1 MGVHLE
7 NSNREIQQNLI
18 TEAFYIVTVFL
29 TVLINVNSMPQVP
42 ARNNICSSAV
52 CEDNTVA
59 DFVSMT
65 PELSSLFAAVKAA
78 ELVETLSGEG
88 SFTVFAPVDKAF
100 EAVPDLEAVLEDT
113 EALSAILLRH
123 VVPEEIQS
131 GQIPE
136 GETVVATAGGEEI
149 TVTRAGDSVTVTSG
163 SGEASVV
170 IADILA
176 NNGVIHLIDAVV

>member
-1 MGVHLE
+1 MVAKFL
-7 NSNREIQQNLI
+7 
-18 TEAFYIVTVFL
+18 VFL
-29 TVLINVNSMPQVP
+29 PLALLGMMKIAVGQVP

-65 PELSSLFAAVKAA
+65 PELSSLFA
-78 ELVETLSGEG
+78 
-88 SFTVFAPVDKAF
+88 AF

-163 SGEASVV
+163 SGEASVI

-176 NNGVIHLIDAVV
+176 NNGVIHLTDAVV

>member
-1 MGVHLE
+1 M
-7 NSNREIQQNLI
+7 
-18 TEAFYIVTVFL
+18 VTVL
-29 TVLINVNSMPQVP
+29 GNVNSMPQVP

-123 VVPEEIQS
+123 VVPE
-131 GQIPE
+131 